1 MPDSPRTLLR
11 LPRTL
16 AYATIRCTI
25 AGALACSSQGSVT
38 RTDASTDA
46 LVAHD
51 SPLACESGP
60 LTLCG
65 SPCTGNGDCACP
77 STGAYYCS
85 DQCPTGCE
93 PFV

>member
-1 MPDSPRTLLR
+1 MPESPKPLLR

-16 AYATIRCTI
+16 ATTTFGCAI
-25 AGALACSSQGSVT
+25 AGALACSSQGT
-38 RTDASTDA
+38 ARPDASTDA

-65 SPCTGNGDCACP
+65 SACTGSGDCTCP

-85 DQCPTGCE
+85 DQCPPGCE